1 MSVTSLSL
9 IVSLA
14 AFAASLMVARLFW
27 RPLQRAASG
36 LAREGR
42 CGPGDLLLVRLAPVT
57 TALVVVGVLVVPAFV
72 LFEPRG
78 RTETAGL
85 PIVALAAL
93 GAALVGLAIWRAAR
107 ALQATRA
114 LTREWLAV
122 ATPLVRPG
130 LAIPAFVVDVPYPL
144 VAATG
149 IVRPRLFISARVL
162 SACGDEELNAIL
174 AHEAGHLAGRDNLCR
189 FLIRACPD
197 TLRRGRH
204 ERALDRAWSA
214 AAERAADRFAL
225 ERGVAGVDLASSLL
239 AVARTG
245 RTPALGA
252 LASAFL
258 EDDDLERRVRSAL
271 AGPAYRQPPAW
282 IRGLRPSGLV
292 LLVLAAALAVTPGAL
307 SSIHELVELGVG
319 FLR

>member
-1 MSVTSLSL
+1 MAV
-9 IVSLA
+9 
-14 AFAASLMVARLFW
+14 
-27 RPLQRAASG
+27 
-36 LAREGR
+36 
-42 CGPGDLLLVRLAPVT
+42 
-57 TALVVVGVLVVPAFV
+57 
-72 LFEPRG
+72 
-78 RTETAGL
+78 
-85 PIVALAAL
+85 
-93 GAALVGLAIWRAAR
+93 WRAAR

-114 LTREWLAV
+114 LEREWLAV

-130 LAIPAFVVDVPYPL
+130 LAVPAFVVDVPYPL

-149 IVRPRLFISARVL
+149 ILRPRLFISARVL

-174 AHEAGHLAGRDNLCR
+174 AHEAGHVAGRDNLCR
-189 FLIRACPD
+189 LLIRACPD

-214 AAERAADRFAL
+214 AAEQAADRFAL

-271 AGPAYRQPPAW
+271 VGPAYRQPAAW
-282 IRGLRPSGLV
+282 TRGLRPSGLL

-319 FLR
+319 YLR